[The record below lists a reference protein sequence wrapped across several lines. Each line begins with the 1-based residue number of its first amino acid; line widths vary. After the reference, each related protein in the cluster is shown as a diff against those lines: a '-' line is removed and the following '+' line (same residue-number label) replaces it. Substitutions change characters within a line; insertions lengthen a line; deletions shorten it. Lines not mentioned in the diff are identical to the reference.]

1 MKDDYFAI
9 KDYLELH
16 HENKKI
22 HSLYIPFFFVLI
34 IGILCFF
41 KVDTFYKTDGYVLED
56 LIVLTVNTKDLNKI
70 TQGCYLYIT
79 NKKYKYY
86 IYDIEEEIIDYGNN
100 YYKRVRIEVNLD
112 DQLNYDYN
120 VVQLKFEQKKTSFY
134 KILSKKIM
142 EGL

>member
-16 HENKKI
+16 HMNKKMN
-22 HSLYIPFFFVLI
+22 SLYLSFFLILI
-34 IGILCFF
+34 IGILCFC

-70 TQGCYLYIT
+70 TQGYFVYIAD
-79 NKKYKYY
+79 KKYKYY
-86 IYDIEEEIIDYGNN
+86 VYDIEEEIIDYGNN

-112 DQLNYDYN
+112 DQVNYDYN
-120 VVQLKFEQKKTSFY
+120 VVQLKFEQKKMNFY